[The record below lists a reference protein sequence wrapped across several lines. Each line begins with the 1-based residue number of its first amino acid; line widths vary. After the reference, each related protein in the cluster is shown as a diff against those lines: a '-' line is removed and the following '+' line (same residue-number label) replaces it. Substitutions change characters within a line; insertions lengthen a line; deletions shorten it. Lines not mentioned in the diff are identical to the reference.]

1 MLLFLIENTNQE
13 SSQLINQ
20 LLLTEL
26 SPSAF
31 TSKEM
36 TYSLHCDLV
45 LSKVTE
51 CVFTAWPD
59 KLKQ

>member
-1 MLLFLIENTNQE
+1 MENTNQE
-13 SSQLINQ
+13 SSQLFNQ
-20 LLLTEL
+20 LLITEL
-26 SPSAF
+26 SSSAF

-36 TYSLHCDLV
+36 TYLSHCDLV

-59 KLKQ
+59 KLKQYVNS